1 MHYLITASIAVAAFI
16 GGLEYE
22 SRRQRTN
29 LEGCEFIATQVHGQ
43 LTAAEEK
50 AKECDELLNNL
61 GNLNEGLEE
70 GP

>member
-29 LEGCEFIATQVHGQ
+29 LEGCEFIATQVHEN
-43 LTAAEEK
+43 LTAAENK
-50 AKECDELLNNL
+50 AKECDELLNNIGSL
-61 GNLNEGLEE
+61 GEVVEE
-70 GP
+70 GQ